1 VKQRIGVL
9 VFFFLCSSLTS
20 EAQAP
25 TAVVNG
31 QVRDT
36 SGAAVP
42 KASVEVINDATNVR
56 YTTETNDEGIYSVPN
71 VPPGT
76 YHIRVSKQG
85 FKTIVHP
92 DITLNVQDAKAIGFT
107 LPVGPVSDT
116 VTVEG
121 GAPLINT
128 ESAAVGTVVD
138 QTYVKNMPLNG
149 RSLQDLILLT
159 PGVVTNSPQQQNA
172 TSIGHTGEFSVNGQR
187 TESNYYTIDGIS
199 ANTGIAPG
207 DFGSG
212 NSGSVAASTALGTTQ
227 AFVSI
232 DSLQEFRVQSST
244 YSAEYGRSPGG
255 QFAFATRSG
264 TNQWH
269 GSAFEYFRNDYLDAN
284 NWFNNFFGEP
294 NPPLRQNDFGGVLG
308 GPVRIPHLY
317 NGKDKTFFFFS
328 YEGLR
333 LLQPQAATRSQVAD
347 TYLRTCTAAPLR
359 QVWNAFPQ
367 PNVPGPAPDC
377 SKADPNTTGVA
388 DFVSSWSNPSSLDA
402 YSIRFDHSF
411 GDKLKLFLR
420 LADTPSVAVSR
431 LRDDVGAGTPSIRQA
446 FQSISRIYTFG
457 ATSVLS
463 PRISNDLRL
472 GYSTTSA
479 HVRDSIDSFG
489 GAVPVD
495 LGQLQ
500 QVGNSP
506 AGYLVEMDLV
516 TGTTAPAIIQRVSSG
531 LQRQL
536 NVTDTLGAVF
546 GRHQLKVGFDYR
558 RLTPVE
564 GFGFPFVDY
573 VFLSTSG
580 ATANN
585 PDFTFALNGPAAYP
599 LYTNFSAFA
608 ADEWKVLARLN
619 VSIGLRWEVNP
630 PPGVTQGTK
639 PFTVRGADNLATMT
653 LAPQGTPLWN
663 TAWFNFAPR
672 LGAAYVARQAQGH
685 ETVVRAGGGLFFDTG
700 QQLGSEGFSGV
711 GVINLAFLSG
721 SQAVFPIPLSSVPPA
736 VAVPI
741 VPYNPVY
748 AYPPHLQLPYTIQ
761 WNAAVEQA
769 LGSSQSASLTYVG
782 SHAGRLLEDNQI
794 HVTPFNANF
803 GDVVFLRNGLT
814 ADYHALQ
821 GQYKRRISHGLT
833 ALASYTWSH
842 TIDYGSYNF
851 ALPYKRGNSDFDV
864 RHSFTSA
871 FSYDLPNAFQSALGR
886 ALLNHWGLD
895 ARFTARTGFPVT
907 LDGRVVND
915 PATGQHFNAGLNLVP
930 GVPVYL
936 YGPQFPG
943 GRSINPAAFSN
954 PPVGSPG
961 NAPRNLVRGFGAW
974 QMNTA
979 VRREFPL
986 GERLKLQFRAEAFNI
1001 FNHPNFGTIN
1011 PFFFQ
1016 RTFGQ
1021 ATSTL
1026 NASLG
1031 GLSSLYQTG
1040 GPRSMQ
1046 LSLRVAF

>member
-1 VKQRIGVL
+1 
-9 VFFFLCSSLTS
+9 
-20 EAQAP
+20 
-25 TAVVNG
+25 
-31 QVRDT
+31 
-36 SGAAVP
+36 
-42 KASVEVINDATNVR
+42 
-56 YTTETNDEGIYSVPN
+56 
-71 VPPGT
+71 
-76 YHIRVSKQG
+76 
-85 FKTIVHP
+85 
-92 DITLNVQDAKAIGFT
+92 
-107 LPVGPVSDT
+107 
-116 VTVEG
+116 
-121 GAPLINT
+121 
-128 ESAAVGTVVD
+128 
-138 QTYVKNMPLNG
+138 
-149 RSLQDLILLT
+149 
-159 PGVVTNSPQQQNA
+159 
-172 TSIGHTGEFSVNGQR
+172 
-187 TESNYYTIDGIS
+187 
-199 ANTGIAPG
+199 
-207 DFGSG
+207 
-212 NSGSVAASTALGTTQ
+212 
-227 AFVSI
+227 
-232 DSLQEFRVQSST
+232 
-244 YSAEYGRSPGG
+244 
-255 QFAFATRSG
+255 
-264 TNQWH
+264 
-269 GSAFEYFRNDYLDAN
+269 
-284 NWFNNFFGEP
+284 
-294 NPPLRQNDFGGVLG
+294 
-308 GPVRIPHLY
+308 
-317 NGKDKTFFFFS
+317 
-328 YEGLR
+328 
-333 LLQPQAATRSQVAD
+333 
-347 TYLRTCTAAPLR
+347 
-359 QVWNAFPQ
+359 
-367 PNVPGPAPDC
+367 
-377 SKADPNTTGVA
+377 
-388 DFVSSWSNPSSLDA
+388 
-402 YSIRFDHSF
+402 
-411 GDKLKLFLR
+411 
-420 LADTPSVAVSR
+420 
-431 LRDDVGAGTPSIRQA
+431 
-446 FQSISRIYTFG
+446 
-457 ATSVLS
+457 
-463 PRISNDLRL
+463 
-472 GYSTTSA
+472 
-479 HVRDSIDSFG
+479 
-489 GAVPVD
+489 
-495 LGQLQ
+495 
-500 QVGNSP
+500 
-506 AGYLVEMDLV
+506 
-516 TGTTAPAIIQRVSSG
+516 
-531 LQRQL
+531 
-536 NVTDTLGAVF
+536 VF

-653 LAPQGTPLWN
+653 LAPHGTPLWN